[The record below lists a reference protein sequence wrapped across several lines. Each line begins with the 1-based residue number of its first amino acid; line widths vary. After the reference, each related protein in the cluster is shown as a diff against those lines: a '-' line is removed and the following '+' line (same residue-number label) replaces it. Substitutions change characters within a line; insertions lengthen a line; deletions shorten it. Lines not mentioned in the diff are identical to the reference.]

1 MDGVLKGSRDGQSY
15 DIKDDAAVLEFFSA
29 NSEKEP
35 AELVKAYLS
44 REDFHGQDLNEVPGL
59 TDAVTA
65 YVADIRA
72 NGMRNAME
80 KIG

>member
-1 MDGVLKGSRDGQSY
+1 MLKGSRNGQPY
-15 DIKDDAAVLEFFSA
+15 DIKDDAAVLEFFA
-29 NSEKEP
+29 ENSSKEP

-44 REDFHGQDLNEVPGL
+44 REDFHGRNLCEIDGL
-59 TDAVTA
+59 CEAVTA

-72 NGMRNAME
+72 NGMRKAME